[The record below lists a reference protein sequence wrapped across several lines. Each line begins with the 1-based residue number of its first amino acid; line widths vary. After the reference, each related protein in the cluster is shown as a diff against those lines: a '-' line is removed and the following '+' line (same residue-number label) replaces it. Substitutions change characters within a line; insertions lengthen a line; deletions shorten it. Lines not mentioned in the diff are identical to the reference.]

1 MVEAALYQ
9 DGVRVSTPASLAD
22 TFRELREQQD
32 GMAWIG
38 LARPTEAE
46 ILSLA
51 AEFDLHPLAV
61 EDAMEAHQRPKL
73 ERYGDTL
80 FVVLRAARYLDA
92 PEEVDFGELHVFVG
106 PDFLI
111 TVRHGAAPDLS
122 AVRRRMEETPELLKL
137 GPEAVLYA
145 ILDAVVDGYA
155 PVVAGVQNDIDEIET
170 EVFRGD
176 PEVSRRIY
184 ELSREMVEFQR
195 ATRPLVGML
204 HGLMAGFAKY
214 GTDEEL
220 QRYLRD
226 VADHVTHTSERVDGF
241 RQALTDILTVNAT
254 LVTQQQNAEMRALA
268 EAGFEQ
274 NEEIKKISSWA
285 AILFAP
291 TLVGTIYGMN
301 FEHMPELQL
310 ELRIPLRDRP
320 DGGGL
325 RQFVR
330 DFQAAGLALTTSCR
344 AQFFCGLCSR
354 IGATIRPPGRHRP
367 GSSSAGEAA
376 GGTAGSW
383 ETAAAG
389 AWTRHEATAR
399 TTRPA
404 RGSLPQPGPAP
415 PAVAGAAHPRRPH
428 RAHRM
433 GRRLPPARLPHP
445 GSRVTDMP
453 ELHTRL
459 LADVIALGSPYPL
472 VLTGGYAVRAHHL
485 INRPSQDL
493 DVATENPAPMADI
506 AATLPPAW
514 KQLDVLVRPGRGQE
528 PTRHGVR
535 LCRGRCEA
543 VFGTGES
550 QVADWGVDA
559 PGTGSTSH
567 LCSASPL
574 RGLGTRTVPVSG
586 EAGAITRFLS
596 RRV

>member
-1 MVEAALYQ
+1 MSERRPRPDAKTPAKDSARKSAWRRALTPPSAQPKTPVTAAEPPTPEPAEPPSIVQAALYR
-9 DGVRVSTPASLAD
+9 DGVRVSSPETLAD
-22 TFRELREQQD
+22 TFRELREEGA

-38 LARPTEAE
+38 LARPPESE
-46 ILSLA
+46 LLSLA
-51 AEFDLHPLAV
+51 EEFDLHPLSV

-106 PDFLI
+106 PDFVI

-122 AVRRRMEETPELLKL
+122 AVRHRMEQTPELLRL

-195 ATRPLVGML
+195 ATRPLVSML
-204 HGLMAGFAKY
+204 HALMAGFAKY

-301 FEHMPELQL
+301 FDHMPELTW
-310 ELRIPLRDRP
+310 RFGYP
-320 DGGGL
+320 
-325 RQFVR
+325 F
-330 DFQAAGLALTTSCR
+330 A
-344 AQFFCGLCSR
+344 
-354 IGATIRPPGRHRP
+354 
-367 GSSSAGEAA
+367 
-376 GGTAGSW
+376 
-383 ETAAAG
+383 
-389 AWTRHEATAR
+389 
-399 TTRPA
+399 
-404 RGSLPQPGPAP
+404 
-415 PAVAGAAHPRRPH
+415 
-428 RAHRM
+428 
-433 GRRLPPARLPHP
+433 
-445 GSRVTDMP
+445 
-453 ELHTRL
+453 
-459 LADVIALGSPYPL
+459 IAL
-472 VLTGGYAVRAHHL
+472 
-485 INRPSQDL
+485 
-493 DVATENPAPMADI
+493 M
-506 AATLPPAW
+506 
-514 KQLDVLVRPGRGQE
+514 
-528 PTRHGVR
+528 GVVCVSLYIIFKR
-535 LCRGRCEA
+535 R
-543 VFGTGES
+543 
-550 QVADWGVDA
+550 DW
-559 PGTGSTSH
+559 
-567 LCSASPL
+567 L
-574 RGLGTRTVPVSG
+574 
-586 EAGAITRFLS
+586 
-596 RRV
+596 

>member
-1 MVEAALYQ
+1 MSERRARPAAKSSAGKGSRKSAWRRALTPPSAPAQDPAPGSEPPAPETAEPPSIVQAALYR
-9 DGVRVSTPASLAD
+9 DGVRVSSPATLAD
-22 TFRELREQQD
+22 TFRELREQPS

-38 LARPTEAE
+38 LARPTESE
-46 ILSLA
+46 LLSLA
-51 AEFDLHPLAV
+51 AEFDLHPLSV

-106 PDFLI
+106 PDFVI

-122 AVRRRMEETPELLKL
+122 AVRHRMEETPELLSL

-155 PVVAGVQNDIDEIET
+155 PVVSGVQNDIDEIET

-204 HGLMAGFAKY
+204 HALMAGFAKY

-301 FEHMPELQL
+301 FDSMPELSWRFGYPFAIGL
-310 ELRIPLRDRP
+310 MGVVCVSLYVIFKRRDW
-320 DGGGL
+320 L
-325 RQFVR
+325 
-330 DFQAAGLALTTSCR
+330 
-344 AQFFCGLCSR
+344 
-354 IGATIRPPGRHRP
+354 
-367 GSSSAGEAA
+367 
-376 GGTAGSW
+376 
-383 ETAAAG
+383 
-389 AWTRHEATAR
+389 
-399 TTRPA
+399 
-404 RGSLPQPGPAP
+404 
-415 PAVAGAAHPRRPH
+415 
-428 RAHRM
+428 
-433 GRRLPPARLPHP
+433 
-445 GSRVTDMP
+445 
-453 ELHTRL
+453 
-459 LADVIALGSPYPL
+459 
-472 VLTGGYAVRAHHL
+472 
-485 INRPSQDL
+485 
-493 DVATENPAPMADI
+493 
-506 AATLPPAW
+506 
-514 KQLDVLVRPGRGQE
+514 
-528 PTRHGVR
+528 
-535 LCRGRCEA
+535 
-543 VFGTGES
+543 
-550 QVADWGVDA
+550 
-559 PGTGSTSH
+559 
-567 LCSASPL
+567 
-574 RGLGTRTVPVSG
+574 
-586 EAGAITRFLS
+586 
-596 RRV
+596 

>member
-1 MVEAALYQ
+1 MSDRRARRPVPPPGGGRKPVWRRAVPEAMPPPADPPAPRTTPAEPAPAEEGSVVQAALYR
-9 DGVRVSTPASLAD
+9 DGTRVANPATLAD
-22 TFRELREQQD
+22 TFRELREQPD

-38 LARPTEAE
+38 LARPTEEE

-73 ERYGDTL
+73 ERYGETL

-92 PEEVDFGELHVFVG
+92 SEEVDFGELHVFIG

-170 EVFRGD
+170 EVFGGD
-176 PEVSRRIY
+176 PWVSRRIY

-301 FEHMPELQL
+301 F
-310 ELRIPLRDRP
+310 D
-320 DGGGL
+320 
-325 RQFVR
+325 
-330 DFQAAGLALTTSCR
+330 
-344 AQFFCGLCSR
+344 
-354 IGATIRPPGRHRP
+354 
-367 GSSSAGEAA
+367 
-376 GGTAGSW
+376 
-383 ETAAAG
+383 
-389 AWTRHEATAR
+389 
-399 TTRPA
+399 
-404 RGSLPQPGPAP
+404 
-415 PAVAGAAHPRRPH
+415 
-428 RAHRM
+428 
-433 GRRLPPARLPHP
+433 
-445 GSRVTDMP
+445 DMP
-453 ELHTRL
+453 ELGWTFGYPFAIGL
-459 LADVIALGSPYPL
+459 MGVVCASLYVIFK
-472 VLTGGYAVRAHHL
+472 R
-485 INRPSQDL
+485 R
-493 DVATENPAPMADI
+493 
-506 AATLPPAW
+506 
-514 KQLDVLVRPGRGQE
+514 
-528 PTRHGVR
+528 
-535 LCRGRCEA
+535 
-543 VFGTGES
+543 
-550 QVADWGVDA
+550 DW
-559 PGTGSTSH
+559 
-567 LCSASPL
+567 L
-574 RGLGTRTVPVSG
+574 
-586 EAGAITRFLS
+586 
-596 RRV
+596 

>member
-1 MVEAALYQ
+1 MSERRARPAPRNSVKSVLRRALTTPQPPPAETAPPSPASMAADSPEVASVVQAALYR
-9 DGVRVSTPASLAD
+9 DGVRVSSPTTLAE
-22 TFRELREQQD
+22 TFRELREAPS

-38 LARPTEAE
+38 LARPTESE
-46 ILSLA
+46 LLSLA
-51 AEFDLHPLAV
+51 AEFDLHPLSV

-106 PDFLI
+106 PDFVI

-122 AVRRRMEETPELLKL
+122 AVRRRMEESPDLLKL

-214 GTDEEL
+214 ETDEEL

-241 RQALTDILTVNAT
+241 RQALTEILTVNAT

-274 NEEIKKISSWA
+274 NEEIKRISSWA

-301 FEHMPELQL
+301 FRHMPELSWSFGYPFAIGL
-310 ELRIPLRDRP
+310 MGVIC
-320 DGGGL
+320 GGL
-325 RQFVR
+325 YVIFKRR
-330 DFQAAGLALTTSCR
+330 DWL
-344 AQFFCGLCSR
+344 
-354 IGATIRPPGRHRP
+354 
-367 GSSSAGEAA
+367 
-376 GGTAGSW
+376 
-383 ETAAAG
+383 
-389 AWTRHEATAR
+389 
-399 TTRPA
+399 
-404 RGSLPQPGPAP
+404 
-415 PAVAGAAHPRRPH
+415 
-428 RAHRM
+428 
-433 GRRLPPARLPHP
+433 
-445 GSRVTDMP
+445 
-453 ELHTRL
+453 
-459 LADVIALGSPYPL
+459 
-472 VLTGGYAVRAHHL
+472 
-485 INRPSQDL
+485 
-493 DVATENPAPMADI
+493 
-506 AATLPPAW
+506 
-514 KQLDVLVRPGRGQE
+514 
-528 PTRHGVR
+528 
-535 LCRGRCEA
+535 
-543 VFGTGES
+543 
-550 QVADWGVDA
+550 
-559 PGTGSTSH
+559 
-567 LCSASPL
+567 
-574 RGLGTRTVPVSG
+574 
-586 EAGAITRFLS
+586 
-596 RRV
+596 

>member
-1 MVEAALYQ
+1 MSERRPRPDAKNPAQDSGRKSAWRRALTPPSAPPKTPAPATEPAAPGPAEPASIVQAALYR
-9 DGVRVSTPASLAD
+9 DGVRVSSPATLAD
-22 TFRELREQQD
+22 TFRELREERA

-38 LARPTEAE
+38 LARPPESE
-46 ILSLA
+46 LLSLA
-51 AEFDLHPLAV
+51 EEFDLHPLSV

-106 PDFLI
+106 PDFVI

-122 AVRRRMEETPELLKL
+122 AVRHRMEQAPELLRL

-204 HGLMAGFAKY
+204 HALMAGFAKY

-274 NEEIKKISSWA
+274 NEEVKKISSWA

-301 FEHMPELQL
+301 FEHMPELSWRFGYPFAIGL
-310 ELRIPLRDRP
+310 MGVVCVSLYVIFKRRDW
-320 DGGGL
+320 L
-325 RQFVR
+325 
-330 DFQAAGLALTTSCR
+330 
-344 AQFFCGLCSR
+344 
-354 IGATIRPPGRHRP
+354 
-367 GSSSAGEAA
+367 
-376 GGTAGSW
+376 
-383 ETAAAG
+383 
-389 AWTRHEATAR
+389 
-399 TTRPA
+399 
-404 RGSLPQPGPAP
+404 
-415 PAVAGAAHPRRPH
+415 
-428 RAHRM
+428 
-433 GRRLPPARLPHP
+433 
-445 GSRVTDMP
+445 
-453 ELHTRL
+453 
-459 LADVIALGSPYPL
+459 
-472 VLTGGYAVRAHHL
+472 
-485 INRPSQDL
+485 
-493 DVATENPAPMADI
+493 
-506 AATLPPAW
+506 
-514 KQLDVLVRPGRGQE
+514 
-528 PTRHGVR
+528 
-535 LCRGRCEA
+535 
-543 VFGTGES
+543 
-550 QVADWGVDA
+550 
-559 PGTGSTSH
+559 
-567 LCSASPL
+567 
-574 RGLGTRTVPVSG
+574 
-586 EAGAITRFLS
+586 
-596 RRV
+596 

>member
-1 MVEAALYQ
+1 MSERRVRPASKNSMKSVWRRALTPPQPPKARPPRQSTPPEPAEPAEVASVVQAALYR
-9 DGVRVSTPASLAD
+9 DGVRVSSPATLAE
-22 TFRELREQQD
+22 TFRELRDQPS

-46 ILSLA
+46 LLSLA

-106 PDFLI
+106 PDFVI

-122 AVRRRMEETPELLKL
+122 AVRHRMEESPDLLRL

-155 PVVAGVQNDIDEIET
+155 PVVAGVQNDVDEIET

-204 HGLMAGFAKY
+204 HGLMAGFSKY

-241 RQALTDILTVNAT
+241 RQALTEILTVNAT

-301 FEHMPELQL
+301 FTHMPELSWSFGYPFA
-310 ELRIPLRDRP
+310 I
-320 DGGGL
+320 GL
-325 RQFVR
+325 MGVV
-330 DFQAAGLALTTSCR
+330 C
-344 AQFFCGLCSR
+344 
-354 IGATIRPPGRHRP
+354 
-367 GSSSAGEAA
+367 
-376 GGTAGSW
+376 
-383 ETAAAG
+383 
-389 AWTRHEATAR
+389 
-399 TTRPA
+399 
-404 RGSLPQPGPAP
+404 GSLY
-415 PAVAGAAHPRRPH
+415 VIFKRR
-428 RAHRM
+428 
-433 GRRLPPARLPHP
+433 
-445 GSRVTDMP
+445 
-453 ELHTRL
+453 
-459 LADVIALGSPYPL
+459 
-472 VLTGGYAVRAHHL
+472 
-485 INRPSQDL
+485 
-493 DVATENPAPMADI
+493 
-506 AATLPPAW
+506 
-514 KQLDVLVRPGRGQE
+514 
-528 PTRHGVR
+528 
-535 LCRGRCEA
+535 
-543 VFGTGES
+543 
-550 QVADWGVDA
+550 DW
-559 PGTGSTSH
+559 
-567 LCSASPL
+567 L
-574 RGLGTRTVPVSG
+574 
-586 EAGAITRFLS
+586 
-596 RRV
+596 